1 VRADALLLHG
11 YAHDNMFDIIKWQN
25 QGHGVMIMVNS
36 IFDKDSDKRISKE
49 EYEASGEQL
58 AQQRSHLF
66 QNMPFNSL
74 DIVADGFIDIKDIQ
88 KMREP
93 FHDYLMK
100 CVQNNNYQWIKT
112 SYFNITPHW
121 FKSHFELEPNKTR
134 LLRIQIPIYVFHGEE
149 DANVP
154 VESVSD
160 LKSRFDVCNKT
171 NLNVYIFKKHNHDL
185 NFQDVLSQKK
195 WSEGFETI
203 FKVAK
208 SI

>member
-1 VRADALLLHG
+1 MNRE
-11 YAHDNMFDIIKWQN
+11 FKC
-25 QGHGVMIMVNS
+25 
-36 IFDKDSDKRISKE
+36 
-49 EYEASGEQL
+49 
-58 AQQRSHLF
+58 
-66 QNMPFNSL
+66 
-74 DIVADGFIDIKDIQ
+74 GFIDIKDIQ

-160 LKSRFDVCNKT
+160 LKSRFDICNKT